1 MRLRGSRF
9 ISTAL
14 AVLSLSGSR
23 HAGAQACC
31 AGTSAITP
39 GRLGLHEDALVGLQ
53 VRAASLIG
61 SYDQLGRYRP
71 SQHETS
77 ELSFQQ
83 DMVAALR
90 FFERAQCA
98 VLIPIVQTRRSVAGR
113 SEVGGGIGDVNL
125 SLRYDVID
133 ARRPVALPGVALL
146 AGLTLPTGVPV
157 ESASNLLAT
166 DATGIGAI
174 QINGGVALEQTF
186 GAWTVGATGLAAKR
200 LTRDVQNV
208 QQTLGVEWTFIAA
221 GAYTLESELA
231 LAAAVAYAIE
241 GESTI
246 DGIEQQGTSRRL
258 LTATASA
265 LLPLSDP
272 IRLRAAAFASPP
284 SSSLGANQ
292 NALAGLSLMV
302 IYAWL

>member
-14 AVLSLSGSR
+14 TILSLTGSKQ
-23 HAGAQACC
+23 ASAQACC
-31 AGTSAITP
+31 AGASAITP

-61 SYDQLGRYRP
+61 SYDHLGRYRP
-71 SQHETS
+71 SEQESS
-77 ELSFQQ
+77 ELAFQQ

-90 FFERAQCA
+90 LLERAQFA
-98 VLIPIVQTRRSVAGR
+98 VLIPVVQTRRAVAGR
-113 SEVGGGIGDVNL
+113 SEFGGGIGDVNL
-125 SLRYDVID
+125 SLRYDIID
-133 ARRPVALPGVALL
+133 ARRPVAVPGVALL

-157 ESASNLLAT
+157 ESASNVLAT

-174 QINGGVALEQTF
+174 QINGGIALEQTF
-186 GAWTVGATGLAAKR
+186 GGWTVGATGLVAKR
-200 LTRDVQNV
+200 LTRDVQDV
-208 QQTLGVEWTFIAA
+208 QQTLGAEWTFIAA
-221 GAYTLESELA
+221 GAYTFENELS
-231 LAAAVAYAIE
+231 LASAVSYAIE

-246 DGIEQQGTSRRL
+246 DGIEQRDTARRL

-292 NALAGLSLMV
+292 NALAGLSLML